1 MYLSQSSAS
10 LLNYA
15 ISLIG
20 LCTLTVSPE
29 TLICIC
35 MYMYVHVY
43 IYTLCGCNPI
53 FEAVVLLQHGRWK
66 RHVVSSKVT
75 SKQYNIHTYMYM
87 DLMERSYR
95 SIPSG
100 TYRVILRIVK
110 AGCHPVAIAQVV
122 EH

>member
-15 ISLIG
+15 ISLFG

-29 TLICIC
+29 TLIC

-75 SKQYNIHTYMYM
+75 SKQYNIHMYMYM
-87 DLMERSYR
+87 CMYAIMCIYH
-95 SIPSG
+95 SIH
-100 TYRVILRIVK
+100 ILGL
-110 AGCHPVAIAQVV
+110 GCLSQRTGAL
-122 EH
+122 